1 MEAKSI
7 YCPGKEMKF
16 DIKESFEINIDNNN
30 YELIIAYNEQLMY
43 FEINEKNKFLKED
56 DYNIYLNLE
65 ELGKINRFFFSIW
78 NFKRSIWLFKRI
90 D

>member
-65 ELGKINRFFFSIW
+65 ELGKINRFFFSI
-78 NFKRSIWLFKRI
+78 
-90 D
+90 

>member
-65 ELGKINRFFFSIW
+65 ELGKINRFFNSI
-78 NFKRSIWLFKRI
+78 
-90 D
+90 

>member
-1 MEAKSI
+1 MEELSAKPICS
-7 YCPGKEMKF
+7 PGKEMKF

-65 ELGKINRFFFSIW
+65 ELGKINRFFFSI
-78 NFKRSIWLFKRI
+78 
-90 D
+90 